1 MANNNGNIIGAAH
14 SSYSGV
20 WDTQDQYQQAL
31 AGNWPT
37 PAYWVPTSSS
47 DCIKWHKTREDLTSD
62 VTLEGGT
69 GTADKWADES
79 TENKLLKSKANFSEA
94 SKWQATVFESASSV
108 YSNNVSV
115 DYHPLVVGTNSN
127 GFFNTVNPDTNI
139 SSTPSAVTIAVLFR
153 ISGSLAT
160 TNAPIFTVGRASSEN
175 AAQSRNSLEVFDF
188 VTDGSNNFMIID
200 GTGSSDID
208 TNANASSNGVYSVII
223 RADSANEQ
231 FEWNILSSASST
243 ETNNTAA
250 SGTKSAGTISLS
262 TGTLL
267 LGEGYLSNSDTT
279 FSDLSNEP
287 VHYYDVAMWDVLLTD
302 SEVEKV
308 QGYHYHKYDLTN
320 IPSGHTYASSA
331 PTA

>member
-14 SSYSGV
+14 SAYSGV
-20 WDTQDQYQQAL
+20 WDSQDQYQQAL

-37 PAYWVPTSSS
+37 PVYWAPTTSS
-47 DCIKWHKTREDLTSD
+47 DCIKWHKTREDLSAD
-62 VTLEGGT
+62 VTLDGGT
-69 GTADKWADES
+69 TTADKWADES
-79 TENKLLKSKANFSEA
+79 TENKLLKSKASTAEA
-94 SKWQATVFESASSV
+94 SEWASTTFETASSV

-115 DYHPLVVGTNSN
+115 DYHPLVVGTATT
-127 GFFNTVNPDTNI
+127 GFFNTAMHDTNI

-153 ISGSLAT
+153 ISGSSAT
-160 TNAPIFTVGRASSEN
+160 TNAPIFTVGRAISEN
-175 AAQSRNSLEVFDF
+175 ATQSRNNLEVFDF
-188 VTDGSNNFMIID
+188 VTDGSNNFKIID
-200 GTGSSDID
+200 GTGGSDID
-208 TNANASSNGVYSVII
+208 TSANASSNGVYSVVI

-250 SGTKSAGTISLS
+250 SGTKSVGTISLS

-287 VHYYDVAMWDVLLTD
+287 VHYYDIAMWDTVLTD

-331 PTA
+331 PTV